1 MRSSRPRQRS
11 GMGGRSS
18 GYWRVTFGA
27 KKLRKVVTMPLAMPM
42 PGNAISA
49 ASSQVEHHDRDGGDE
64 QVHERQRQQ
73 HLPGDAH
80 ELVDAHAGQRPAQ
93 PDGDRHEDV
102 RLEEEPEDA
111 V

>member
-27 KKLRKVVTMPLAMPM
+27 KKLRKVVTMPLAMPT

-49 ASSQVEHHDRDGGDE
+49 ALSQLEDYDRDRGQE
-64 QVHERQRQQ
+64 QVHERERQE
-73 HLPGDAH
+73 HLPGHAH
-80 ELVDAHAGQRPAQ
+80 QLVDADAGERPAQ

-102 RLEEEPEDA
+102 G
-111 V
+111 